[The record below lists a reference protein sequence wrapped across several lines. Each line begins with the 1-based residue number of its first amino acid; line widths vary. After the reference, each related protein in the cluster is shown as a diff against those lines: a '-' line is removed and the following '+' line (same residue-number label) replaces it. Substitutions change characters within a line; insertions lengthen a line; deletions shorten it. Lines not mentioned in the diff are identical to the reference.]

1 MKYQTGSYSSSENL
15 LQLLK
20 DKLVAEGWVVDLHDY
35 VDSADTSF
43 GKRLHIQKDGM
54 HFSLRNFDDYNPA
67 FDYKA
72 TGFGKSGIDVRANDG
87 FSEEARWYEQPG
99 TPFVRMYAETGV
111 SGIYHLFTD
120 SAKVLLVVE
129 YETERYSHIVFGSM
143 VTLAANT
150 GGQFL
155 TGASGTFENEWNIP
169 FDTSTTTTACKVGK
183 SDFSGWII
191 GFAYPNDPGEGLCSS
206 FNYNSAIRVPNFA
219 PGSPTTVGDIGSSAR
234 SSNRLNGLSAL
245 MPIYIFVKNE
255 GAYSPYAEFD
265 DLYFINCDLMN
276 PEQSYA
282 VGGRTF
288 KVFPFFGKQT
298 PTVPIQPLF
307 NLGFA
312 VEVDV

>member
-20 DKLVAEGWVVDLHDY
+20 DKLVAEGWIADLHDY

-54 HFSLRNFDDYNPA
+54 FFSLRNFDDYNPA

-87 FSEEARWYEQPG
+87 FSAAARWYEQPG
-99 TPFVRMYAETGV
+99 APFVRMYAQTGT
-111 SGIYHLFTD
+111 SGVYHLFTGT
-120 SAKVLLVVE
+120 AKVLLIVE
-129 YETERYSHIVFGSM
+129 YETERYSHIVFGAM
-143 VTLAANT
+143 DTIAANT

-155 TGASGTFENEWNIP
+155 TGASGTFENSWNIP
-169 FDTSTTTTACKVGK
+169 FDTSTTATACKVKK
-183 SDFSGWII
+183 SDYSGWIT
-191 GFAYPNDPGEGLCSS
+191 GFAYPGDSSQGLCSS
-206 FNYNSAIRVPNFA
+206 FNSNSAIRIPNFA

-245 MPIYIFVKNE
+245 MPIYTYVKNE

-265 DLYFINCDLMN
+265 DLYFINCDLMT
-276 PEQSYA
+276 PEQSYV
-282 VGGRTF
+282 VGDREF
-288 KVFPFFGKQT
+288 KIFPFLESKCPQYR
-298 PTVPIQPLF
+298 F
-307 NLGFA
+307 NHSST
-312 VEVDV
+312 